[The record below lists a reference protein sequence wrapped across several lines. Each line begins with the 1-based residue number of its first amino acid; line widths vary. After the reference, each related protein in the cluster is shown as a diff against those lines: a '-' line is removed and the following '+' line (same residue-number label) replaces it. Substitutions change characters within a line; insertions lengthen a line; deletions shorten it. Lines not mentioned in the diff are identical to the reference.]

1 VSSKRDGSGKR
12 AATEKVTPTKRAA
25 KRAGAKR
32 PRRSPAKQSKDG
44 RPAEGLMTIGEL
56 ARRTGMTIRNI
67 RAHQTRGILPPPE
80 VHGRTGYYNEE
91 HVARIELTREMQAE
105 GLNLEAIRR
114 VLESTEG
121 SSREMVDFARAV
133 RAPFEDETPEI
144 LDPDELASDWGLER
158 LDPKLVRQGERLGI
172 LRQLP
177 DGKIEAISPRLHRV
191 GAALVELGISPA
203 AGLATAAKLR
213 EHAEGVARAY
223 IDLFVKEIWEPFD
236 RAGRPE
242 EDWPKVRQALD
253 RMRPLA
259 SDALLAMFQIT
270 MGEAT
275 EAAGE
280 RTLQDA
286 ARPARKGRR
295 PARS

>member
-1 VSSKRDGSGKR
+1 MPSRKGQDAPDGK
-12 AATEKVTPTKRAA
+12 
-25 KRAGAKR
+25 
-32 PRRSPAKQSKDG
+32 
-44 RPAEGLMTIGEL
+44 MTIGEL

-80 VHGRTGYYNEE
+80 VHGRTGYYNED

-114 VLESTEG
+114 VLESSEG
-121 SSREMVDFARAV
+121 SSQEMVDFARAI

-144 LDPDELASDWGLER
+144 FSEEELAAAWRVER
-158 LDPKLVRQGERLGI
+158 FDPKLLKRTEGLGI

-177 DGKIEAISPRLHRV
+177 EGQIEVISPRLQHA
-191 GAALVELGISPA
+191 GTALVELGVSPQA
-203 AGLATAAKLR
+203 AIDTAAELR
-213 EHAEGVARAY
+213 RSSERVARTFVE
-223 IDLFVKEIWEPFD
+223 LFVKEIWEPFD

-242 EDWPKVRQALD
+242 GDWPKVREALD

-270 MGEAT
+270 MGEST
-275 EAAGE
+275 EKAGE
-280 RTLQDA
+280 RTLRDA
-286 ARPARKGRR
+286 AKPARRGSSSRTKRR
-295 PARS
+295 KSGSR